1 MVMSDIGRQIKNTF
15 QRGSTLVKLIY
26 INLAVFILVKLVQ
39 VLAFLFGFSGI
50 SALLIQWLA
59 VPSDLATLITRP
71 WTIFTYMFL
80 HEGFFHI
87 LFNMLWLYVFG
98 RIFLMYLSQKRLLSV
113 YLVGGLAG
121 AALYILAFNV
131 FPAFNEV
138 VSVSIA
144 LGASASVMAIVVAIA
159 FYTPNYSINLLFI
172 GPVKL
177 KYIALFAIGLDIL
190 SIAGSNSGGH
200 IAHLGGALFG
210 YFYISQYLKGKN
222 ITRGFDNLMDSVFS
236 MFKPKPKFKVTYKNP
251 KSDIEYNKEKI
262 EKQEKVNKIL
272 EKISKHGYDS
282 LTKEEKEILFKAG
295 NNK

>member
-1 MVMSDIGRQIKNTF
+1 MSDIGRQIKETF
-15 QRGSTLVKLIY
+15 KKGNTLVKLIY
-26 INLAVFILVKLVQ
+26 INVAVFILIKFVQ

-50 SALLIQWLA
+50 TALLIQWLA
-59 VPSDLATLITRP
+59 VPSDVGTLITRP
-71 WTIFTYMFL
+71 WTVFTYMFL
-80 HEGFFHI
+80 HKGFFHI

-121 AALYILAFNV
+121 AALYVLAFNV
-131 FPAFNEV
+131 FPAFSEV
-138 VSVSIA
+138 VSVAIA
-144 LGASASVMAIVVAIA
+144 LGASASVMAIVIAISV
-159 FYTPNYSINLLFI
+159 YTPNFSINLLFF

-177 KYIALFAIGLDIL
+177 KYIALFAIVLDVL

-210 YFYISQYLKGKN
+210 YFYIAQYRKGRN
-222 ITRGFDNLMDSVFS
+222 ITSGFDRIMDRFFS
-236 MFKPKPKFKVTYKNP
+236 LFRPKPKIRVTYKNP
-251 KSDIEYNKEKI
+251 KTDIEYNKEKVK
-262 EKQEKVNKIL
+262 KQEKINDIL

-295 NNK
+295 DNN